1 MCAHL
6 TSPLLMNP
14 PQPRPES
21 SAMIEPDTLDQ
32 VFSREQQASY
42 VAALQG
48 RGGLTRRR
56 AEYFVRLWAYL
67 LLKQRSSEQQSLAP
81 LPQLVPTEELV
92 SCTHRE
98 AAELFYGQ
106 KDRGSDRAAGMMI
119 DQLVTLGLLEK
130 RFDGQTLCLRVR
142 PLPELAIAP
151 KSEEPI
157 QLFGDSFNPRTD
169 AIPVAGLI
177 RQTYAMSADETAI
190 SVQRIARIL
199 RQWAIEYP
207 LGLRVLRRSDNHNP
221 VGVAVLYP
229 TASASE
235 HVFSR
240 SPAKSFYLTSTVE
253 SDPVQLALPGDQ
265 DCVSVY
271 VRAWVLDMAFLKRPY
286 ICQFQ
291 KDTQA
296 TLARMQAD
304 FPNLCDL
311 YSPVIHPLYEE
322 LRMVLGFQKTS
333 EDHRPFYW
341 VYLSLDRYLAVD
353 VDQAIAKLKLGDASD

>member
-1 MCAHL
+1 MNKPPSAHTL
-6 TSPLLMNP
+6 PTLEPGSIDHLFP
-14 PQPRPES
+14 PK
-21 SAMIEPDTLDQ
+21 
-32 VFSREQQASY
+32 QQSSY
-42 VAALQG
+42 VAVLQG

-56 AEYFVRLWAYL
+56 AEYFVKLWAYL
-67 LLKQRSSEQQSLAP
+67 LLKQSNIQQQALQP
-81 LPQLVPTEELV
+81 LTQLTPTEELV

-119 DQLVTLGLLEK
+119 DQLVALGLLEK

-151 KSEEPI
+151 KAEAPI
-157 QLFGDSFNPRTD
+157 ELHGDSFNPRTD

-177 RQTYAMSADETAI
+177 RQTYAMTADDSTI

-199 RQWAIEYP
+199 RQWATEYP

-221 VGVAVLYP
+221 VGITILYP

-235 HVFSR
+235 NVFSR
-240 SPAKSFYLTSTVE
+240 PPAKSFYLTSNVDI
-253 SDPVQLALPGDQ
+253 DPVKMSPPGDP

-271 VRAWVLDMAFLKRPY
+271 IRAWILDMAFLKRPY
-286 ICQFQ
+286 ICQFLQ
-291 KDTQA
+291 DTQD
-296 TLARMQAD
+296 TLEKMQAD

-322 LRMVLGFQKTS
+322 LRMVLGFQKTC

-341 VYLSLDRYLAVD
+341 VYLSLDRFSALDLEQAV
-353 VDQAIAKLKLGDASD
+353 AKLKLGDSAN

>member
-1 MCAHL
+1 
-6 TSPLLMNP
+6 MNSS
-14 PQPRPES
+14 QSHPES
-21 SAMIEPDTLDQ
+21 IDLVEPSNLDNL
-32 VFSREQQASY
+32 FSPQQQSSY
-42 VAALQG
+42 VVALQG

-67 LLKQRSSEQQSLAP
+67 LLKQARIQQQ
-81 LPQLVPTEELV
+81 LPQPLTQLLPTEELV

-106 KDRGSDRAAGMMI
+106 QERGSDRAAGMMI
-119 DQLVTLGLLEK
+119 DQLVALGLLEK

-151 KSEEPI
+151 RVEEPI
-157 QLFGDSFNPRTD
+157 QVQGDGFNPRTD

-199 RQWAIEYP
+199 RQWSNEYP
-207 LGLRVLRRSDNHNP
+207 LGLRVLRRLDNHNP
-221 VGVAVLYP
+221 VGVTILYP
-229 TASASE
+229 TASESE

-240 SPAKSFYLTSTVE
+240 PPAKSFYLTSNVDG
-253 SDPVQLALPGDQ
+253 DPVKMAVPGDP

-271 VRAWVLDMAFLKRPY
+271 IRAWILDVAFLKRPY
-286 ICQFQ
+286 ICQFLQ
-291 KDTQA
+291 DTQD
-296 TLARMQAD
+296 TLTKMQID

-311 YSPVIHPLYEE
+311 YSPVIHPMYEE
-322 LRMVLGFQKTS
+322 LRTVLGFQKTC

-341 VYLSLDRYLAVD
+341 VYLSLDRYLALNIE
-353 VDQAIAKLKLGDASD
+353 QAIAKLKLGDSGS